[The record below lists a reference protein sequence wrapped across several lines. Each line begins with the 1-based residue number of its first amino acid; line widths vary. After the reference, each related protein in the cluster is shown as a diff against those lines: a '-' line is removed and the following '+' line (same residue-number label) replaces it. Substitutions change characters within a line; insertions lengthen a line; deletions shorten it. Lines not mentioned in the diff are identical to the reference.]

1 MHFLDFFNVSV
12 TFFKVFGYNI
22 SYIEFTGT
30 IFGLISVWL
39 ATKANIYTW
48 PTGIVN
54 QAAFFLLFYQVQLY
68 ADMFLQVY
76 FTYVCIYG
84 WIFWR
89 SKKKTP
95 EHIIGYIKNKGRLI
109 LLFSMLVAIVVLG
122 IVSIHLPRYFPQVFT
137 KPPAYPFT
145 DAFITVFSVSAVL
158 LMARKKVDAWFLW
171 IIVDI
176 TSIYVYSLKGVM
188 FVTCEYIVFLMMGFF
203 GLYNWIRLYN
213 NAKRLGSGQVYAAT

>member
-12 TFFKVFGYNI
+12 TFFRVFGYNI

-95 EHIIGYIKNKGRLI
+95 EHIIGYIKNKSRII
-109 LLFSMLVAIVVLG
+109 LAFSMFAAIIVLG
-122 IVSIHLPRYFPQVFT
+122 IISLISGGFILISVLSIAFAWGGVLSLIIASVRYWSQADNLAKVVIL
-137 KPPAYPFT
+137 AI
-145 DAFITVFSVSAVL
+145 ALGL
-158 LMARKKVDAWFLW
+158 LIWLAIKKFN
-171 IIVDI
+171 
-176 TSIYVYSLKGVM
+176 K
-188 FVTCEYIVFLMMGFF
+188 
-203 GLYNWIRLYN
+203 
-213 NAKRLGSGQVYAAT
+213 